1 MYAYQIQGRSIYQK
15 KFILNPNVLTSETLF
30 NVPNKNQLIKY
41 CKLLALDNIFETVG
55 FPG

>member
-1 MYAYQIQGRSIYQK
+1 MHIKFKGEVFTKK